1 MRFILFLMRSS
12 WRTVLMAGACGICS
26 GAGSAAL
33 ISLINHRLNG
43 GGSRFSSSAWWFVSL
58 VVVVL
63 ASSLVSQLL
72 LQRLA
77 QKVIYDMRIH
87 ICKQVLAA
95 PLRSVEKTG
104 SSRIMASFTEDIGA
118 ITGAFLNVPTLCIN
132 LTIIV
137 SCLAYLAWISS
148 PSLLLF
154 LIAFLIMAIVT
165 TQILQRKAQGYLKTS
180 RENWEELMGHIRALI
195 DGAKELRLHGR
206 RRHAFVSAMFGPAAL
221 LLRRNSNVGLGIYS
235 VSSSWSQVL
244 YFIFIGAILFGLT
257 GRSSIV
263 LISYT
268 LTLLY
273 MRGPII
279 LLLNIYPLFGRASIS
294 LKKMEDLG
302 LSLSS
307 FRREEFY
314 ETKEEQL
321 SDWMRLQLSGVMF
334 TYSDLDHSFVLGP
347 VDLAL
352 HPGEI
357 VFMLGGNGSG
367 KTTFAKLLTG
377 LYAPDAGE
385 VRLGDITITDEN
397 RDSYRQH
404 FSVVFSD
411 FYLFD
416 RLLGLDSPDLDE
428 TARKYL
434 IKLQLDHKVEVKGGA
449 LSTTRL
455 SQGQRKRLALLTA
468 YLEDK
473 PIYVFDEWAADQ
485 DPLFRDVFYL
495 LLLPD
500 LKARGKAVLVITHD
514 DRYFYAAD
522 RVIKLNYGK
531 VEYDEPAAYP
541 QKALAGLPV
550 G

>member
-1 MRFILFLMRSS
+1 
-12 WRTVLMAGACGICS
+12 
-26 GAGSAAL
+26 
-33 ISLINHRLNG
+33 
-43 GGSRFSSSAWWFVSL
+43 
-58 VVVVL
+58 
-63 ASSLVSQLL
+63 
-72 LQRLA
+72 
-77 QKVIYDMRIH
+77 MRIH

-104 SSRIMASFTEDIGA
+104 SSRITASFTEDIGA

-148 PSLLLF
+148 PMLLLF

-165 TQILQRKAQGYLKTS
+165 TQVLQRKAQGYLKTS

-206 RRHAFVSAMFGPAAL
+206 RRNAFVSGMFGPTAL

-257 GRSSIV
+257 GKSSIV

-314 ETKEEQL
+314 ETEEEQP

-397 RDSYRQH
+397 RDSYRQY

-416 RLLGLDSPDLDE
+416 RLLGLDGPDLDE
-428 TARKYL
+428 TARQYL

-449 LSTTRL
+449 LSTTQL

>member
-321 SDWMRLQLSGVMF
+321 SDWRRLQLSGVMF